1 MSVLSLIHFTKYL
14 YISQCPCL
22 TCVPLGSQSL
32 EELEHLEIWGC
43 STLMNL
49 SSSGRLPRRLQR
61 IVIADCPELQSIAEI
76 FDDAMSLEYIKIWG
90 CKNLKCI
97 PEGLHNLIHLNAIY
111 IWDCP
116 NLVSFPEGQLCYS
129 SLTILS
135 VERCMKLRALPDRIH
150 SLYSLKELELRQC
163 PSIMSIEEGFPTNL
177 ISLSIADLNI
187 FEPLIEWGLHR
198 LTSLPNLEIR
208 GCVYDVSF
216 PQEEKG
222 MVLPSSL
229 TELTIA
235 RFPRLKHL
243 SSNGFQNLTSL
254 ECLSISD
261 CPNLQSFPDTGL
273 PSSLLQLY
281 IYDCPLLKKRC
292 KRDKGEDW
300 SKIADIPRVRIDG
313 RFIYDPK

>member
-116 NLVSFPEGQLCYS
+116 NLVSFPEGQLCYT

-163 PSIMSIEEGFPTNL
+163 PSIMSIEEVGAAQAH
-177 ISLSIADLNI
+177 LS
-187 FEPLIEWGLHR
+187 
-198 LTSLPNLEIR
+198 PNLEIR